1 MEDFSE
7 PRRVGDALLA
17 NLFYVVTLALAKIV
31 AEEQS
36 PALGWKKKLGL
47 PYCLKERLRTQLT
60 VAPSFDAR
68 ITPWSNKNKPPKV
81 PVLTMC

>member
-36 PALGWKKKLGL
+36 PALGWKKKLA
-47 PYCLKERLRTQLT
+47 YRCLKERLRSRQ
-60 VAPSFDAR
+60 
-68 ITPWSNKNKPPKV
+68 
-81 PVLTMC
+81 